1 MPQQMTLTQVMQ
13 QLEAQGDDKV
23 RQRYVRDGAGD
34 NVFGVL
40 LGKIRGLAQTLGTN
54 HALGLEL
61 WATGNHEARILACML
76 IDPQALT
83 EKEARGLLEP
93 LDSPTLVDEL
103 VGRVLVH
110 APVAE
115 ALQTRWMESQAEL
128 PRRAGWKILAGRIA
142 RGAAKDLDVE
152 ATLARIERELPPA
165 PYRVKEGIN
174 YCLVWIGIHVP
185 AYTTKSVALGER
197 LGRWDTR
204 PVPKGCTSWYAPEAI
219 AAMLAVRKGEKTE
232 ARKAME
238 AKAANKQA
246 APAKKSAAAKAP
258 AAKAAKTTA
267 APAKKKTAAAKTP
280 AAKAAKTTAAPAKKK
295 TAAAKTPAAKHAR

>member
-1 MPQQMTLTQVMQ
+1 MAQPMTLSQVMQ

-34 NVFGVL
+34 HVFGVL
-40 LGKIRGLAQTLGTN
+40 LGKIRGLAQALGTN

-61 WATGNHEARILACML
+61 WGTGNHEARILACML
-76 IDPQALT
+76 LDPGALT

-93 LDSPTLVDEL
+93 LSYPILVDEL

-115 ALQTRWMESQAEL
+115 ALQVRWMDGEAEL

-142 RGAAKDLDVE
+142 RGSAKDLDVQ
-152 ATLARIERELPPA
+152 ATLARIERELPAA

-174 YCLVWIGIHVP
+174 YCLVWIGLHLP
-185 AYTTKSVALGER
+185 AYTEAAIALGER

-204 PVPKGCTSWYAPEAI
+204 PIPKGCTSSYAPEWI
-219 AAMLAVRKGEKTE
+219 AAALALRRGEKTE
-232 ARKAME
+232 ARQAME
-238 AKAANKQA
+238 AASAKKKA
-246 APAKKSAAAKAP
+246 APAPKKKSAAAKS
-258 AAKAAKTTA
+258 A
-267 APAKKKTAAAKTP
+267 APKR
-280 AAKAAKTTAAPAKKK
+280 
-295 TAAAKTPAAKHAR
+295 AR